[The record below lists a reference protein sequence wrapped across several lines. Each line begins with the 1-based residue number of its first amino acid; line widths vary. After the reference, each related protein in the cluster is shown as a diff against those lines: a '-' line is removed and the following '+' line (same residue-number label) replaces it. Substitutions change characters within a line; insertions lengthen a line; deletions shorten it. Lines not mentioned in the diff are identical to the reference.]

1 MGAEQSSGKQSG
13 VRGVSQRMVTE
24 KLLKESHFTHSEM
37 EHLVT
42 AFKKA
47 SGNSG
52 RLHRDQLAGVL
63 KDTGVDIDNSLM
75 LDRIFG
81 AFDKDDS
88 GYVDLKEFIQ
98 GVSVLHKGTLF
109 ERIHFSFDVY
119 DADKSGVLDHANMY
133 PVLISRA
140 KAFCGVAGKNDNADE
155 LKVEADEIEAFLQE
169 VFGDNKTLTMKQ
181 YTEAVKKHPELL
193 GFRHPTA
200 SP

>member
-47 SGNSG
+47 AGNSG

-63 KDTGVDIDNSLM
+63 KGTGVDIDNSLM

-81 AFDKDDS
+81 AFDK
-88 GYVDLKEFIQ
+88 
-98 GVSVLHKGTLF
+98 
-109 ERIHFSFDVY
+109 
-119 DADKSGVLDHANMY
+119 
-133 PVLISRA
+133 
-140 KAFCGVAGKNDNADE
+140 ND
-155 LKVEADEIEAFLQE
+155 
-169 VFGDNKTLTMKQ
+169 
-181 YTEAVKKHPELL
+181 
-193 GFRHPTA
+193 
-200 SP
+200 